1 MNPAG
6 IYQAAWALSGLFA
19 GFVLGAMG
27 TDFYPR
33 LTALIRDREA
43 AVRAVNEQTE
53 IGILLA
59 VPWLLATL
67 AFAK

>member
-1 MNPAG
+1 MF
-6 IYQAAWALSGLFA
+6 AA
-19 GFVLGAMG
+19 FVLSAMG

-33 LTALIRDREA
+33 LTAVIEDREA

-59 VPWLLATL
+59 LPGLVGHLGIWPLDS
-67 AFAK
+67 